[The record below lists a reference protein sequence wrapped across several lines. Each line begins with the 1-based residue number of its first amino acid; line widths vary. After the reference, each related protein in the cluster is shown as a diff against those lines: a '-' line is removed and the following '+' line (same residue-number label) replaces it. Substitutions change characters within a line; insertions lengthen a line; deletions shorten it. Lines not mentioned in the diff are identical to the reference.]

1 MFLIL
6 KAGNSV
12 CFWKGSVG
20 SYLEVNRSV
29 RLPSEQR
36 LAVWTRRAGVVFFFF
51 FFFLGMGF

>member
-20 SYLEVNRSV
+20 SYLVVNRSV

-51 FFFLGMGF
+51 FFF